1 MEIRLLILVFWTRHL
16 IPNAALASIP
26 VRPTLTHRVFCFPKE
41 LSLTRAYYS
50 IIGVLVEWGLL
61 LVFMVG
67 VGKQVRDCLY

>member
-1 MEIRLLILVFWTRHL
+1 MEDTIADSCLLDKTPDTKCCPCI
-16 IPNAALASIP
+16 S

-41 LSLTRAYYS
+41 LSLTRAYHS